1 MAQRLKATLLGQLDI
16 LERID
21 PATLLQQR
29 YERLRG
35 YGAYEAVPSAESTEK
50 KGKAAKK

>member
-1 MAQRLKATLLGQLDI
+1 MRLKQTLAGQLDR

-21 PATLLQQR
+21 PASLVEQR

-35 YGAYEAVPSAESTEK
+35 YGRFQAS
-50 KGKAAKK
+50 